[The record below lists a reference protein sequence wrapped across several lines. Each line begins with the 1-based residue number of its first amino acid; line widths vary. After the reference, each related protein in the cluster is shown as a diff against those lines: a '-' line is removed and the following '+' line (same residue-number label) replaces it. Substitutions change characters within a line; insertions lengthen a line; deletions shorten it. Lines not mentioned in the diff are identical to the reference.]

1 MNNTKKVFEKNY
13 FDIKYTIKRKQQS
26 RSHSKHFFFILGQE
40 KQNVQDLEIE
50 KLKLENRKLHGEIER
65 IQLEKETLR
74 AAKNLNNAK
83 LMLILKENQE
93 IAYSLI
99 GKL

>member
-1 MNNTKKVFEKNY
+1 M
-13 FDIKYTIKRKQQS
+13 
-26 RSHSKHFFFILGQE
+26 
-40 KQNVQDLEIE
+40 EIE
-50 KLKLENRKLHGEIER
+50 KLMLENRKLHGEIER
-65 IQLEKETLR
+65 IQMEKETLR

-93 IAYSLI
+93 IASSII